1 MACGLLV
8 PPTRDRT
15 RASYSRKAIP
25 PGRPQPHQLCTAKLH
40 LSSRP
45 ASGQLAYIATWWLEH
60 RSFFLTT
67 KCTPKMSIH
76 FPLSLCTKQQMSF
89 QVVTFLNINIWDLYF
104 LFKYNNF
111 LTFLFHDFSLS
122 FNSVTIMCLGV
133 NLFMFILPGVCWDSW
148 MCRLIFSIKFG
159 KPVAII
165 S

>member
-1 MACGLLV
+1 MSSCSFALFSFWTRCMACGLLV
-8 PPTRDRT
+8 PQPGTEPMPPTVERP
-15 RASYSRKAIP
+15 YHQ
-25 PGRPQPHQLCTAKLH
+25 GHPQPHRLCTAKLH

-76 FPLSLCTKQQMSF
+76 FPLSLCTKQQMPF

-133 NLFMFILPGVCWDSW
+133 KSFHVYSSW
-148 MCRLIFSIKFG
+148 SLLRFLD
-159 KPVAII
+159 V
-165 S
+165 